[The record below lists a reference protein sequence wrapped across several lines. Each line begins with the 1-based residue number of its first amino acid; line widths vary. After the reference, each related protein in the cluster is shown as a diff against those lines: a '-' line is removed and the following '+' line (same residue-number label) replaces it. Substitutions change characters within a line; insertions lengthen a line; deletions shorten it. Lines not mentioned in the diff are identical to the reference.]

1 MIRNIPKIKT
11 TSLLILT
18 ILTELTFAV
27 LWYIEK
33 QPTTWILFIG
43 LTFGVVAIVA
53 QCLNLIFITIFANKK
68 PEVGYK
74 ENDRNKKYGFIRG
87 LY

>member
-53 QCLNLIFITIFANKK
+53 QCLNLIFIMIFAAKK

-74 ENDRNKKYGFIRG
+74 ENDRNKKYEFIRG